1 MQDYIEHNFGVYM
14 EDSGTNK
21 AAYKANEERDD
32 FHGMGGGGGGVNDS
46 RLSDASRKAVLKV
59 EFYGPNTKAT
69 VAAKSYLEQLNTA
82 NLARS
87 QIYFPQSSS
96 AKYREL
102 QNKKALQQTV
112 LRAIRLKETM
122 YLGGGGGGGGMVDP
136 LCTKGFINIRIK
148 PPLNSRGIRRMS
160 LPADTTVDLTWL
172 ALIHMIAGIYECM
185 NECMYAC
192 CRSPCAARCSRTAT
206 RSCWRRSSKSSK
218 AWPANTSPTA
228 CACRRPIRAPRS

>member
-1 MQDYIEHNFGVYM
+1 M

-21 AAYKANEERDD
+21 AAYKDDRDD
-32 FHGMGGGGGGVNDS
+32 FHGGGGGGVNDS

-59 EFYGPNTKAT
+59 EFFGPNSKAT
-69 VAAKSYLEQLNTA
+69 MAAKSYLEQLNTA

-112 LRAIRLKETM
+112 LRGIRLKETM
-122 YLGGGGGGGGMVDP
+122 YLRGADGSGPGLGPAGGGMVDP

-160 LPADTTVDLTWL
+160 LPADTT
-172 ALIHMIAGIYECM
+172 GE
-185 NECMYAC
+185 
-192 CRSPCAARCSRTAT
+192 
-206 RSCWRRSSKSSK
+206 
-218 AWPANTSPTA
+218 
-228 CACRRPIRAPRS
+228 